1 MVRKGNLAVFE
12 SSNISETGE
21 VAIFLSLSLS
31 LSLPF
36 SFSYF
41 VNMPVHVHLY
51 LLYFLL
57 FSFPS
62 LSSVILPSPPPLRL
76 GYTVLLQTQ
85 EGKECPQMKS
95 LLNDRLDY
103 YPITT
108 PVSYTPRLFHL
119 SSSTGWFRA
128 IEETHIACPE
138 DMSLVPDH
146 FPFIQE
152 TVYNAVQPGTRGHIL
167 IVSNIRRILF

>member
-1 MVRKGNLAVFE
+1 MTMDY
-12 SSNISETGE
+12 SPWSEREIWPFLT
-21 VAIFLSLSLS
+21 VTLSICMYMYIYIFYILCFF
-31 LSLPF
+31 LP
-36 SFSYF
+36 
-41 VNMPVHVHLY
+41 L
-51 LLYFLL
+51 
-57 FSFPS
+57 

-85 EGKECPQMKS
+85 EGEECPQMKS

-108 PVSYTPRLFHL
+108 PVSYIPRLFHL

-146 FPFIQE
+146 FPFTQE
-152 TVYNAVQPGTRGHIL
+152 TVYNAVQPGTHVHIL
-167 IVSNIRRILF
+167 IFSNIRRILF

>member
-1 MVRKGNLAVFE
+1 MTMDY
-12 SSNISETGE
+12 SPWSEREIWPFLT
-21 VAIFLSLSLS
+21 VTLSICMYMYIYIFYIIYFFPSPLS
-31 LSLPF
+31 P
-36 SFSYF
+36 
-41 VNMPVHVHLY
+41 
-51 LLYFLL
+51 LL
-57 FSFPS
+57 SFP
-62 LSSVILPSPPPLRL
+62 PPPPLRL

-152 TVYNAVQPGTRGHIL
+152 TVYNAVQPGTHGHIL

>member
-1 MVRKGNLAVFE
+1 MCTFSLYLSLSF
-12 SSNISETGE
+12 
-21 VAIFLSLSLS
+21 FLSLSPSLS
-31 LSLPF
+31 LSPILSICMYMYIYIFYIFCF
-36 SFSYF
+36 S
-41 VNMPVHVHLY
+41 PPPL
-51 LLYFLL
+51 
-57 FSFPS
+57 S
-62 LSSVILPSPPPLRL
+62 LSSFILPPPPPLRL

-85 EGKECPQMKS
+85 EGEECPQMKS

-152 TVYNAVQPGTRGHIL
+152 TVYNAVQPGTHVHIL

>member
-1 MVRKGNLAVFE
+1 
-12 SSNISETGE
+12 
-21 VAIFLSLSLS
+21 
-31 LSLPF
+31 
-36 SFSYF
+36 
-41 VNMPVHVHLY
+41 
-51 LLYFLL
+51 
-57 FSFPS
+57 
-62 LSSVILPSPPPLRL
+62 
-76 GYTVLLQTQ
+76 
-85 EGKECPQMKS
+85 MKS

-146 FPFIQE
+146 FPFIKQ
-152 TVYNAVQPGTRGHIL
+152 YQRP
-167 IVSNIRRILF
+167 RRVNRDGGGAKKQKEGLNKFQ

>member
-1 MVRKGNLAVFE
+1 MH
-12 SSNISETGE
+12 
-21 VAIFLSLSLS
+21 
-31 LSLPF
+31 
-36 SFSYF
+36 
-41 VNMPVHVHLY
+41 VHVHLY

-57 FSFPS
+57 FSFPP

-85 EGKECPQMKS
+85 EGEECPQMKS

-119 SSSTGWFRA
+119 SSSTGWFRE

-146 FPFIQE
+146 LPFIQE
-152 TVYNAVQPGTRGHIL
+152 TVYNAVQPGTHVHL
-167 IVSNIRRILF
+167 IVSNIRRIQCMSFYKCIQAYGRKDLNISTPSA

>member
-1 MVRKGNLAVFE
+1 
-12 SSNISETGE
+12 
-21 VAIFLSLSLS
+21 
-31 LSLPF
+31 
-36 SFSYF
+36 
-41 VNMPVHVHLY
+41 
-51 LLYFLL
+51 
-57 FSFPS
+57 
-62 LSSVILPSPPPLRL
+62 
-76 GYTVLLQTQ
+76 
-85 EGKECPQMKS
+85 MKS
-95 LLNDRLDY
+95 LLNDRLDH

-152 TVYNAVQPGTRGHIL
+152 TVYNAVQPGTHVHIL
-167 IVSNIRRILF
+167 IVSNIRRSYFKCMSFYKCIQAYDRKDLNISTPSA

>member
-1 MVRKGNLAVFE
+1 MTMDY
-12 SSNISETGE
+12 SPCSEREIWPFLT
-21 VAIFLSLSLS
+21 VTLSICMYMYIYIFYI
-31 LSLPF
+31 F
-36 SFSYF
+36 YF
-41 VNMPVHVHLY
+41 
-51 LLYFLL
+51 
-57 FSFPS
+57 FPS
-62 LSSVILPSPPPLRL
+62 PPPSSVILPSPPPLRL

-85 EGKECPQMKS
+85 DGKECPQMKS

-146 FPFIQE
+146 LPFIQE
-152 TVYNAVQPGTRGHIL
+152 TVYNAVQPGTHVHIL

>member
-1 MVRKGNLAVFE
+1 MTMDY
-12 SSNISETGE
+12 SPWSEREIWPFLT
-21 VAIFLSLSLS
+21 VTLSICMYMYIYIFYIFC
-31 LSLPF
+31 F
-36 SFSYF
+36 S
-41 VNMPVHVHLY
+41 PPPP
-51 LLYFLL
+51 
-57 FSFPS
+57 PS
-62 LSSVILPSPPPLRL
+62 LSSFILPSPPPLRL

-152 TVYNAVQPGTRGHIL
+152 TVYNAVQPGTHVHIF

>member
-1 MVRKGNLAVFE
+1 MTMDY
-12 SSNISETGE
+12 SPCSEREIWPFLT
-21 VAIFLSLSLS
+21 VTLSICMYMYIYIFYIFCFSPPPLSL
-31 LSLPF
+31 LP
-36 SFSYF
+36 
-41 VNMPVHVHLY
+41 P
-51 LLYFLL
+51 
-57 FSFPS
+57 
-62 LSSVILPSPPPLRL
+62 PPPLRL

-85 EGKECPQMKS
+85 EGEECPQMKS
-95 LLNDRLDY
+95 LLNDRLDH

-152 TVYNAVQPGTRGHIL
+152 TVYNAVQPGTHVHIL

>member
-1 MVRKGNLAVFE
+1 MCTFSLY
-12 SSNISETGE
+12 
-21 VAIFLSLSLS
+21 LSLSFSLSFSPS
-31 LSLPF
+31 LSL
-36 SFSYF
+36 SYF
-41 VNMPVHVHLY
+41 VNMHVHVHLY

-57 FSFPS
+57 FPSPLS
-62 LSSVILPSPPPLRL
+62 LSSFILPPPPPLRL

-85 EGKECPQMKS
+85 EGEECPQMKS
-95 LLNDRLDY
+95 LLNDRLDH

-152 TVYNAVQPGTRGHIL
+152 TVYNAVQPGTHVHIL

>member
-1 MVRKGNLAVFE
+1 MHV
-12 SSNISETGE
+12 
-21 VAIFLSLSLS
+21 
-31 LSLPF
+31 
-36 SFSYF
+36 Y
-41 VNMPVHVHLY
+41 VHLY
-51 LLYFLL
+51 LLYFCFFFPSPPFSLL
-57 FSFPS
+57 LSFP
-62 LSSVILPSPPPLRL
+62 PPPPLRL
-76 GYTVLLQTQ
+76 GYAVLLQTQ
-85 EGKECPQMKS
+85 EGEECPQMKS

-152 TVYNAVQPGTRGHIL
+152 TVYNAVQPGTHVHIL

>member
-1 MVRKGNLAVFE
+1 
-12 SSNISETGE
+12 
-21 VAIFLSLSLS
+21 
-31 LSLPF
+31 
-36 SFSYF
+36 
-41 VNMPVHVHLY
+41 
-51 LLYFLL
+51 
-57 FSFPS
+57 
-62 LSSVILPSPPPLRL
+62 
-76 GYTVLLQTQ
+76 
-85 EGKECPQMKS
+85 MKS

-152 TVYNAVQPGTRGHIL
+152 TVYNAVQPGTHVHIL

>member
-1 MVRKGNLAVFE
+1 MCTFSLPF
-12 SSNISETGE
+12 
-21 VAIFLSLSLS
+21 FLFVSLCLSPSLSL
-31 LSLPF
+31 
-36 SFSYF
+36 SYF
-41 VNMPVHVHLY
+41 VNMHVHVHLY

-57 FSFPS
+57 SPPPLS
-62 LSSVILPSPPPLRL
+62 LSSFILPSPPPLRL

-85 EGKECPQMKS
+85 EGEECPQMKS
-95 LLNDRLDY
+95 LLNDRLDH

-152 TVYNAVQPGTRGHIL
+152 TVYNAVQPGTHVHIL

>member
-1 MVRKGNLAVFE
+1 MCTFSLYLP
-12 SSNISETGE
+12 
-21 VAIFLSLSLS
+21 LSLC
-31 LSLPF
+31 LSLP
-36 SFSYF
+36 
-41 VNMPVHVHLY
+41 
-51 LLYFLL
+51 
-57 FSFPS
+57 PS
-62 LSSVILPSPPPLRL
+62 LFPILSICMYMYIYIFYIFCFSPPLFLSSFILPPPPPLRL
-76 GYTVLLQTQ
+76 GYTLLLQTQ
-85 EGKECPQMKS
+85 EGEECPQMKS

-152 TVYNAVQPGTRGHIL
+152 TVYNAVQPGTHVHIL

>member
-1 MVRKGNLAVFE
+1 MTMDY
-12 SSNISETGE
+12 SPWSEME
-21 VAIFLSLSLS
+21 IWPFLFLFLSVSLPPSLS
-31 LSLPF
+31 PTLSICM
-36 SFSYF
+36 YIYIYI
-41 VNMPVHVHLY
+41 LY
-51 LLYFLL
+51 IFA
-57 FSFPS
+57 FPPS
-62 LSSVILPSPPPLRL
+62 LSSFILPSPPPLRL

-85 EGKECPQMKS
+85 EGEECPQMKS
-95 LLNDRLDY
+95 LLNESLDY

-138 DMSLVPDH
+138 DTSLVPDH

-152 TVYNAVQPGTRGHIL
+152 TVYNAVQPGTHVHIL

>member
-1 MVRKGNLAVFE
+1 MCTFSLYLSLSF
-12 SSNISETGE
+12 
-21 VAIFLSLSLS
+21 FLSLSPS
-31 LSLPF
+31 LSLFPILSICMYMYIYIFYIFCFSPPPF
-36 SFSYF
+36 S
-41 VNMPVHVHLY
+41 
-51 LLYFLL
+51 LLP
-57 FSFPS
+57 PS
-62 LSSVILPSPPPLRL
+62 PPLRL

-85 EGKECPQMKS
+85 EGEECPQMKS
-95 LLNDRLDY
+95 LLNDRLDH

-152 TVYNAVQPGTRGHIL
+152 TVYNAVQPGTHVHIL

>member
-1 MVRKGNLAVFE
+1 MSF
-12 SSNISETGE
+12 
-21 VAIFLSLSLS
+21 IFSAFP
-31 LSLPF
+31 LP
-36 SFSYF
+36 
-41 VNMPVHVHLY
+41 P
-51 LLYFLL
+51 
-57 FSFPS
+57 PS
-62 LSSVILPSPPPLRL
+62 LSSFILPSPPPLRL

-85 EGKECPQMKS
+85 EGEECPQMKS
-95 LLNDRLDY
+95 LLNDRLDH

-108 PVSYTPRLFHL
+108 PVSYTPRLFHI

-152 TVYNAVQPGTRGHIL
+152 TVYNAVHATRYTCAYTHSL
-167 IVSNIRRILF
+167 

>member
-1 MVRKGNLAVFE
+1 MTMDY
-12 SSNISETGE
+12 SPCSERE
-21 VAIFLSLSLS
+21 IWPFLKVAI
-31 LSLPF
+31 
-36 SFSYF
+36 
-41 VNMPVHVHLY
+41 
-51 LLYFLL
+51 
-57 FSFPS
+57 
-62 LSSVILPSPPPLRL
+62 SPKP
-76 GYTVLLQTQ
+76 
-85 EGKECPQMKS
+85 EIS
-95 LLNDRLDY
+95 LLNDRLDH

-152 TVYNAVQPGTRGHIL
+152 TVYNAVQPGTHVHIL
-167 IVSNIRRILF
+167 TVSNIRRILF

>member
-1 MVRKGNLAVFE
+1 MCTFSLYLSLSF
-12 SSNISETGE
+12 
-21 VAIFLSLSLS
+21 FLSLSPFLS
-31 LSLPF
+31 L
-36 SFSYF
+36 SYF
-41 VNMPVHVHLY
+41 VNMHVHVHLY

-57 FSFPS
+57 FPSPLS
-62 LSSVILPSPPPLRL
+62 LSSFILPPPPPLRL

-85 EGKECPQMKS
+85 EGEECPQMKS

-103 YPITT
+103 YPVTT

-152 TVYNAVQPGTRGHIL
+152 TVYNAVQPGTHVHIL

>member
-1 MVRKGNLAVFE
+1 MTMDY
-12 SSNISETGE
+12 SPWSEKEIWPFLT
-21 VAIFLSLSLS
+21 VTLSICMYMYIYIFYIFCFSPPPLSL
-31 LSLPF
+31 
-36 SFSYF
+36 
-41 VNMPVHVHLY
+41 
-51 LLYFLL
+51 
-57 FSFPS
+57 
-62 LSSVILPSPPPLRL
+62 LPSPPPLRL

-85 EGKECPQMKS
+85 EGEECPQMKS
-95 LLNDRLDY
+95 LLNDRLDH

-152 TVYNAVQPGTRGHIL
+152 TVYNAVQPGTHVHIL

>member
-1 MVRKGNLAVFE
+1 MCTFSLY
-12 SSNISETGE
+12 
-21 VAIFLSLSLS
+21 LSLSFSLSFSPS
-31 LSLPF
+31 LSLLF
-36 SFSYF
+36 CQYACTCTSISFI
-41 VNMPVHVHLY
+41 
-51 LLYFLL
+51 FLL
-57 FSFPS
+57 SPPPLSPLLSFP
-62 LSSVILPSPPPLRL
+62 PPPPLRL

-85 EGKECPQMKS
+85 EGEECPQMKS
-95 LLNDRLDY
+95 LLNDRLDH

-152 TVYNAVQPGTRGHIL
+152 TVYNAVQPGTHGHIL

>member
-1 MVRKGNLAVFE
+1 MHLL
-12 SSNISETGE
+12 SP
-21 VAIFLSLSLS
+21 FLSLSFFLS
-31 LSLPF
+31 LSPSL
-36 SFSYF
+36 SF
-41 VNMPVHVHLY
+41 
-51 LLYFLL
+51 LLCQYACTCTFISCIFLL
-57 FSFPS
+57 FSPPPF
-62 LSSVILPSPPPLRL
+62 LSSVILPPPPPLRL

-85 EGKECPQMKS
+85 EGEECPQMKS
-95 LLNDRLDY
+95 LLNDRLDH

-152 TVYNAVQPGTRGHIL
+152 TVYNAVQPGTHVHIL